1 MHKYRTAA
9 PLILSL
15 AIAPLIAAT
24 LHASSATVTFGDEF
38 CQTVR
43 FPTAWRVLDR
53 DKPIQ
58 QFEFRLRAGLP
69 GNAAATG
76 EYLVAAVNPGV
87 STMGGSRKY
96 SGNKYWVN
104 LATGRVRPAWESEW
118 NSATPVPIG
127 EKFRAWLPQ
136 PKHAEDFVYWRTTFP
151 KSGPKWPLSS
161 PGVRISPNEQWI
173 AVLSWQGEDYREA
186 LGLSIGPLPAA
197 PSRFFVDIYEVGSG
211 GRIVAIDGVDRDFI
225 AGDAPLADSFWL
237 ESSHFMVPLGS
248 TRQKLLVCEIPAM

>member
-1 MHKYRTAA
+1 MLKYPTAVRV
-9 PLILSL
+9 ILSL
-15 AIAPLIAAT
+15 AIAPVIAPN
-24 LHASSATVTFGDEF
+24 LLASSATVTFGDEF

-43 FPTAWRVLDR
+43 FPVAWRVFDR

-69 GNAAATG
+69 GNAATG

-96 SGNKYWVN
+96 SGNKYWVH

-118 NSATPVPIG
+118 NAGSPIPIG
-127 EKFRAWLPQ
+127 ERFRAGLPQ

-151 KSGPKWPLSS
+151 KSGQKWPLSS

-173 AVLSWQGEDYREA
+173 AVLSWQGEDYRDNVGISQGPV
-186 LGLSIGPLPAA
+186 LGA
-197 PSRFFVDIYEVGSG
+197 PSRFFVDIYEVASG
-211 GRIVAIDGVDRDFI
+211 GRIVAIDGVDRDFT
-225 AGDAPLADSFWL
+225 AGDAPLSDSFWL
-237 ESSHFMVPLGS
+237 ESSRFIVPLGS